1 MTAPQTPS
9 LAVDILIELIDRP
22 GRPIVLIER
31 KHEPL
36 GWALPGG
43 FVDVGEQV
51 EQAAIRE
58 AAEETNLRIGLEVLL
73 GVYSAPDRDPRGHA
87 VSVVYVASAQ
97 GEPRASDDAAALQV
111 FDPNQAPTQLAFD
124 HAQILRDYLRYRES
138 GKTPP
143 PSPIRPSRPAA

>member
-1 MTAPQTPS
+1 MTAPKTP
-9 LAVDILIELIDRP
+9 LVAVDILIELIDRP

-51 EQAAIRE
+51 EQAAVRE

-73 GVYSAPDRDPRGHA
+73 GVYSNPARDPRGHA

-97 GEPRASDDAAALQV
+97 GEPRAMDDAAALEV
-111 FDPNQAPTQLAFD
+111 FEPHEVPHQLAFD
-124 HAQILRDYLRYRES
+124 HAQILRDYIRYRET
-138 GKTPP
+138 GRTPP
-143 PSPIRPSRPAA
+143 PAPVRPSRPAA